1 MNKLNAS
8 ILKQF
13 PGDEVVYP
21 SADFFEPGDAETE
34 GDAET
39 YPPEFL
45 NQLEPNGFS
54 VHRLALKVGAP
65 VHRRFIFVVLAL
77 HLRFRFPGVDLHQKP
92 VSQDRADER
101 HTGRHHA
108 VTQALC
114 WNLSEQRTD
123 GRRGHLPATHQPSEY
138 RTGQSLV
145 LLDLNHNPIV
155 RH

>member
-13 PGDEVVYP
+13 PGDEIVYA

-39 YPPEFL
+39 YSSEFL

-65 VHRRFIFVVLAL
+65 VHRSVFLCEFIKAT
-77 HLRFRFPGVDLHQKP
+77 QKKILIGLICI
-92 VSQDRADER
+92 R
-101 HTGRHHA
+101 
-108 VTQALC
+108 
-114 WNLSEQRTD
+114 NLSRKTGLMNGTRGVITEL
-123 GRRGHLPATHQPSEY
+123 RRHSVA
-138 RTGQSLV
+138 
-145 LLDLNHNPIV
+145 I
-155 RH
+155 

>member
-65 VHRRFIFVVLAL
+65 VHRRFIFVVLAYTWHCTSNL
-77 HLRFRFPGVDLHQKP
+77 DFLGLICIR
-92 VSQDRADER
+92 
-101 HTGRHHA
+101 
-108 VTQALC
+108 
-114 WNLSEQRTD
+114 NLSRKT
-123 GRRGHLPATHQPSEY
+123 GLMNGTRGVITQLRKHSVGICPSSGPMAGEVIFLPRINLQS
-138 RTGQSLV
+138 TGQV
-145 LLDLNHNPIV
+145 KA
-155 RH
+155 